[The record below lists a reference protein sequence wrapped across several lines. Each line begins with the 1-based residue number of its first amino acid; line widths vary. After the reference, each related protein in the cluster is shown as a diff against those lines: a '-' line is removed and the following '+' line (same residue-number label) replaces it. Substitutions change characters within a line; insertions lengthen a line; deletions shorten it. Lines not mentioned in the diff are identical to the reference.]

1 MMCKKYEI
9 LENETKVVDGH
20 ILHRIK
26 ALKNFGDVKI
36 GKIGGWIETE
46 ENLSQDDNCF
56 IYDNAHVYEN
66 ARIFGDAR
74 VYGDAC
80 VSGEARVYEKARIF
94 ENACVYGDACVHG
107 STCVY
112 GNAHVFGSACVYGSA
127 CVFENACVYGDA
139 RVFGYAYVYRDAVIC
154 ESMRISQADVM
165 TDLSK
170 NLKESIRCQT
180 ELGVFNNKVIAY
192 KQVNKDLT
200 SLYDPFFK
208 YVVGE
213 IVETEIEEEDRDSRV
228 ACGSGLHFSNMNYWN
243 RPCST
248 EETVFLIAEINL
260 DDIIAV
266 QEGKIRCKKAKIL
279 GVYEI

>member
-1 MMCKKYEI
+1 MKKYEI
-9 LENETKVVDGH
+9 LENETKVVNGH
-20 ILHRIK
+20 TLYRIK
-26 ALKNFGDVKI
+26 ALKDFGDVKI
-36 GKIGGWIETE
+36 GKIGGWVETE
-46 ENLSQDDNCF
+46 ENLSQSDNCF
-56 IYDNAHVYEN
+56 IYDNAHVYGD

-74 VYGDAC
+74 IYGDAC
-80 VSGEARVYEKARIF
+80 VSDEARVYEKARIF

-107 STCVY
+107 STCVH
-112 GNAHVFGSACVYGSA
+112 GNAHVFGSACVYG
-127 CVFENACVYGDA
+127 DA
-139 RVFGYAYVYRDAVIC
+139 RVFGYACVYKDAVIC
-154 ESMRISQADVM
+154 ESMWISQADVM